1 MKKKFQFTKN
11 IDILFL
17 LIILFLTI
25 IDFVTNYKEIYNLF
39 LTIFNINK
47 IQNFYMLYFALYNII
62 AFVIMIIF
70 SLLKHFYLIITY
82 VAYKIAQRKHK
93 KEKEVK
99 ISKDDVKYFRDII
112 SKYSPSVLSY
122 IYDFNVGKNELI
134 ATLLMLELKGKI
146 KIEEKITILNSDY
159 KDLEQNEI
167 YVLNAVKNCKVK
179 KFDFDEY
186 KKVVCEDSL
195 NNNLLKKK
203 GNRSKYITVF
213 FLITIVITIILF
225 YYSFIKMMIISNS
238 NSIEI
243 VDFILPIV
251 AMVIVSMSPVFLL
264 AYVFFYHKF
273 QVNDPYIRNSE
284 GKSLYIKLNGLKNF
298 LTDFSNI
305 KNKSKEDLILWEDY
319 LIYSVL
325 FGLNTKLTDDINS
338 KI

>member
-47 IQNFYMLYFALYNII
+47 IQNFYMLYFVLYNII
-62 AFVIMIIF
+62 ALVIMIIF
-70 SLLKHFYLIITY
+70 SLLKHFYLIIAY
-82 VAYKIAQRKHK
+82 IAYKIAQRKHI

-99 ISKDDVKYFRDII
+99 ISKDDTKYYRDII
-112 SKYSPSVLSY
+112 SKYSPAVLSY
-122 IYDFNVGKNELI
+122 IFDFNVGKNELI

-167 YVLNAVKNCKVK
+167 YVLNAVKNCKLK

-251 AMVIVSMSPVFLL
+251 AMVIVSMCPVFLL

-305 KNKSKEDLILWEDY
+305 KNKSKEELILWEDY

-325 FGLNTKLTDDINS
+325 FDLNTKLTDDINS

>member
-1 MKKKFQFTKN
+1 MKKKFQYTKN

-17 LIILFLTI
+17 LIIIFLTI

-47 IQNFYMLYFALYNII
+47 IQNFYMLYFVLYNII

-70 SLLKHFYLIITY
+70 SLLKHFYLIIAY

-112 SKYSPSVLSY
+112 SKYSPAVLSY

-167 YVLNAVKNCKVK
+167 YVLNAVKNCKLK

-251 AMVIVSMSPVFLL
+251 AMVIVSMSPVFLF

-305 KNKSKEDLILWEDY
+305 KNKSKEELILWEDY

-325 FGLNTKLTDDINS
+325 FDLNTKLTDDINS

>member
-17 LIILFLTI
+17 VIILYLTVS
-25 IDFVTNYKEIYNLF
+25 DFVFNYKEIYNLF
-39 LTIFNINK
+39 FTIFNINK
-47 IQNFYMLYFALYNII
+47 IQNLYVLYFILYNFI
-62 AFVIMIIF
+62 AFMIMIIF
-70 SLLKHFYLIITY
+70 NLLKHFYLIIAY
-82 VAYKIAQRKHK
+82 IAYKIAQRKHK

-99 ISKDDVKYFRDII
+99 ISKDDTKYYRDII
-112 SKYSPSVLSY
+112 SKYSPAVLSY
-122 IYDFNVGKNELI
+122 IYDFKIDKKELI
-134 ATLLMLELKGKI
+134 ATLLMLQLKRKI
-146 KIEEKITILNSDY
+146 KIKEKITILNSDY

-167 YVLNAVKNCKVK
+167 YVLNAVKNCKLK

-186 KKVVCEDSL
+186 KKIVCEDTL
-195 NNNLLKKK
+195 NNNLLKEK

-251 AMVIVSMSPVFLL
+251 AMVIVSLIPVFLL

-305 KNKSKEDLILWEDY
+305 KNKNKEDLILWEDY

-325 FGLNTKLTDDINS
+325 FDLNTKLIDDINS

>member
-1 MKKKFQFTKN
+1 MKKKFQYTKN

-17 LIILFLTI
+17 LIIIFLTI

-47 IQNFYMLYFALYNII
+47 IQNFYMLYFVLYNII

-70 SLLKHFYLIITY
+70 SLLKHFYLIIAY

-167 YVLNAVKNCKVK
+167 YILNAVKNCKLK

-325 FGLNTKLTDDINS
+325 FDLNTKLTDDINS

>member
-47 IQNFYMLYFALYNII
+47 IQNFYMLYFVLYNII

-70 SLLKHFYLIITY
+70 SLLKHFYLIIAY

-93 KEKEVK
+93 KEKKVK

-167 YVLNAVKNCKVK
+167 YVLNTVKNCKLK

-305 KNKSKEDLILWEDY
+305 KNKSKEELILWEDY

-325 FGLNTKLTDDINS
+325 FDLNTKLTDDINS

>member
-47 IQNFYMLYFALYNII
+47 IQNFYMLYFVLYNII

-70 SLLKHFYLIITY
+70 SLLKHFYLIIAY

-93 KEKEVK
+93 KEKKVK

-167 YVLNAVKNCKVK
+167 YVLNAVKNCKLK

-273 QVNDPYIRNSE
+273 QVNDPHIRNSE

-305 KNKSKEDLILWEDY
+305 KNKSKEELILWEDY

-325 FGLNTKLTDDINS
+325 FDLNTKLTDDINS

>member
-1 MKKKFQFTKN
+1 
-11 IDILFL
+11 
-17 LIILFLTI
+17 
-25 IDFVTNYKEIYNLF
+25 
-39 LTIFNINK
+39 
-47 IQNFYMLYFALYNII
+47 
-62 AFVIMIIF
+62 
-70 SLLKHFYLIITY
+70 
-82 VAYKIAQRKHK
+82 
-93 KEKEVK
+93 
-99 ISKDDVKYFRDII
+99 
-112 SKYSPSVLSY
+112 
-122 IYDFNVGKNELI
+122 
-134 ATLLMLELKGKI
+134 MLELKGKI

-167 YVLNAVKNCKVK
+167 YVLNAVKNCKLK

-251 AMVIVSMSPVFLL
+251 AMVIVSMCPVFLL

-305 KNKSKEDLILWEDY
+305 KNKSKEELILWEDY

-325 FGLNTKLTDDINS
+325 FDLNTKLTDDINS

>member
-47 IQNFYMLYFALYNII
+47 IQNFYMLYFVLYNII

-70 SLLKHFYLIITY
+70 SLLKHFYLIIAY

-167 YVLNAVKNCKVK
+167 YVLNAVKNCKLK

-305 KNKSKEDLILWEDY
+305 KNKSKEELILWEDY

-325 FGLNTKLTDDINS
+325 FDLNTKLTDDINS

>member
-1 MKKKFQFTKN
+1 MKKKFQYTKN

-17 LIILFLTI
+17 LIIIFLTI

-47 IQNFYMLYFALYNII
+47 IQNFYMLYFVLYNII

-70 SLLKHFYLIITY
+70 SLLKHFYLIIAY

-167 YVLNAVKNCKVK
+167 YVLNAVKNCKLK

-325 FGLNTKLTDDINS
+325 FDLNTKLTDDINS

>member
-70 SLLKHFYLIITY
+70 SLLKHFYLIIAY

-122 IYDFNVGKNELI
+122 IYDFNVDKNELI

-325 FGLNTKLTDDINS
+325 FDLNTKLTDDINS